1 MKLFFLAFISIFLFN
16 QMVLA
21 QNNSPKGFNIY
32 LLPKIT
38 SSQLSEI
45 KLKNLQ
51 PKGTPFIAEKEI
63 LYYQKET
70 HEFQID
76 YLAAERLKNLRNKGC
91 CHSFS
96 VFIGNEAI
104 YVGSFWN
111 SNQSQ
116 SFDGVI
122 INTYKSV
129 GNPPYYTNT
138 DFPILTLELAFPS
151 AEYFKQSDLRSDSRI
166 FNALKTAGLLYNELE
181 LTVKCKKIAA
191 TGKRRVSAIFTF
203 EVVAVN
209 KGEFDKKEITLEIF
223 DGKLLPEL
231 DAELKFGV
239 GENTKFN
246 ENQEIILNYSKQVG
260 RTEPKLLFKSFRKK

>member
-1 MKLFFLAFISIFLFN
+1 MKLFFLAFISIFFFC

-32 LLPKIT
+32 QLPKIT
-38 SSQLSEI
+38 SYRLSEI

-63 LYYQKET
+63 LYYQQET

-76 YLAAERLKNLRNKGC
+76 YLAAERLKKLHNKGC
-91 CHSFS
+91 CHSFA

-104 YVGSFWN
+104 YVGSFWK

-116 SFDGVI
+116 SFDGMI

-129 GNPPYYTNT
+129 GDPPYYSNT
-138 DFPILTLELAFPS
+138 DFPILTLELGYP
-151 AEYFKQSDLRSDSRI
+151 SDLRSDSRI
-166 FNALKTAGLLYNELE
+166 FNALETAGLLYNELE
-181 LTVKCKKIAA
+181 LTVKCKNIAA
-191 TGKRRVSAIFTF
+191 TGKRRASAIFTF

-223 DGKLLPEL
+223 DGKLLSEL
-231 DAELKFGV
+231 GAELKFGV

-246 ENQEIILNYSKQVG
+246 VNQEIILNYSKQVG
-260 RTEPKLLFKSFRKK
+260 MTEPKLLFKSFRKK